1 MKFTAFAVI
10 LMGVVIACFAAFQYA
25 SGGPPE
31 QKENPSYATLLFPM
45 LFSAGLVVSGIVMWT
60 FGGKGY
66 TVSRLAFWRS
76 PTGNRQVRIVTDEAK
91 V

>member
-1 MKFTAFAVI
+1 MKFTAFAVM

-31 QKENPSYATLLFPM
+31 QKENPSYASLLFPL
-45 LFSAGLVVSGIVMWT
+45 LFATALVITGVAMWT
-60 FGGKGY
+60 LGGKGY

-76 PTGNRQVRIVTDEAK
+76 PSGKLQERIVTDEAK